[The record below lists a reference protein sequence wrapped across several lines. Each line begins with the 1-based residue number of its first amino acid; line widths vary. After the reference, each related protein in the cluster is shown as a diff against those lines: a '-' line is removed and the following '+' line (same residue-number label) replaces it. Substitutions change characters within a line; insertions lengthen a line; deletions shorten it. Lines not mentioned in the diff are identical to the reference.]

1 MAPPAFHLQLAP
13 LIESPALPGCCTCCL
28 ATCVISRLRRA
39 SVFGLRRLGTPTST
53 GYCTGCLATCVA
65 SRLCRPSVSSLRLQ
79 WNFNFGRLPHR
90 LPYWWRNS
98 NLLRISIPSRGR
110 DFGLISVSNS
120 GFHLLPSRLQ
130 AFQLLSKTVSPTEV
144 VDLSPTSVNRPLSTQ
159 PSMNSQSRSNF
170 LFAASRL

>member
-53 GYCTGCLATCVA
+53 GYCTGCLAACVA

-110 DFGLISVSNS
+110 DFGLISASNW
-120 GFHLLPSRLQ
+120 GFHLLPSRLP
-130 AFQLLSKTVSPTEV
+130 AFNFPRKPCPRPRPLTCLRLPLSAHFQLSL
-144 VDLSPTSVNRPLSTQ
+144 Q
-159 PSMNSQSRSNF
+159 
-170 LFAASRL
+170 